1 MPIPIRIGLNNGEVR
16 PENDPPYTVN
26 NRTTT
31 VPRGESI
38 LFTIP
43 SGFSAVSI
51 TFDDASPFGS
61 APEDKVVRYGET
73 RQIPATAPAG
83 AFTYTCEII
92 DSDGGKHKSG
102 GGGEIEVGK

>member
-1 MPIPIRIGLNNGEVR
+1 MPIPIRIGLYNGQVR
-16 PENDPPYTVN
+16 PENDPPHTIN

-38 LFTIP
+38 MFTIP

-51 TFDDASPFGS
+51 TFDDVSPFGLN
-61 APEDKVVRYGET
+61 PQDKVVGYGET
-73 RQIPATAPAG
+73 RQIPSTAPAG
-83 AFTYTCEII
+83 VFAYTCEII
-92 DSDGGKHKSG
+92 DSAGAIHKSG